1 MEKDRQ
7 GVSMIKSI
15 KDNIESGLWD
25 MGQSDIII
33 VIWTMGK
40 IWTLKSE
47 ACHVEEWE
55 NILQSYALLEGTN
68 KKSMNNIKGRQ
79 YTLRNRVDKQEK

>member
-15 KDNIESGLWD
+15 KDNTESGLWD

-33 VIWTMGK
+33 VI
-40 IWTLKSE
+40 
-47 ACHVEEWE
+47 
-55 NILQSYALLEGTN
+55 
-68 KKSMNNIKGRQ
+68 
-79 YTLRNRVDKQEK
+79 